1 MLEKIVVIDENN
13 NKWFIKNKIAQGGF
27 GTIHNCAVA
36 STQNDATREKF
47 VAKIEPSDENHL
59 ETEEKIYRTLMLS
72 KQASTHIPTLYASG
86 IGMNKYKEH
95 FRYIIL
101 EHLDVDLSSFLK
113 THLGKD
119 ACLDDAKRRFVDQIV
134 TQLISALHFCHS
146 HGYSHGDIK
155 PHNIL
160 VNLNDGAPIFKLADF
175 GLSQLFMKDGQHV
188 SYQTGQ
194 LRLHRG
200 TLSFISEDSHLG
212 VLPSRRSDLENLGWM
227 LILSLFKISLPWYLN
242 DKSYEQRDK
251 SAVLREKQI
260 FKKQL
265 WKLPSILQKFM
276 ILVCNL
282 NYDEAPDYDSLW
294 NAS

>member
-1 MLEKIVVIDENN
+1 MLEKIIVIDENN

-27 GTIHNCAVA
+27 GTIHNAEGNA
-36 STQNDATREKF
+36 SLGSTQNDVREKF
-47 VAKIEPSDENHL
+47 IAKIEPSDENHL

-119 ACLDDAKRRFVDQIV
+119 ESWCIVDQIV
-134 TQLISALHFCHS
+134 TQLISALHFCHN
-146 HGYSHGDIK
+146 HGCSHGDIK

-175 GLSQLFMKDGQHV
+175 GLSQLFIKNDKHV

-265 WKLPSILQKFM
+265 WKLPSVLQKFM
-276 ILVCNL
+276 TLVCNL